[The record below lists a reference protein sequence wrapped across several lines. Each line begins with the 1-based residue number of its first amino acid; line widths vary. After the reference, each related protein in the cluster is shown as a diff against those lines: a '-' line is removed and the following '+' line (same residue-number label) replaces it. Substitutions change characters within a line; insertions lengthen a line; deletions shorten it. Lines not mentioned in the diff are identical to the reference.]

1 METYINIIS
10 ASYKNYS
17 QYLINEILNP
27 SWSNYFYWLILI
39 SIITWLIEV
48 MNPWR
53 KEQNKIRTDFWLD
66 GFYMFFNF
74 FLFSLIG
81 FNAISDIAVNIWN
94 NILSSFGLQNL
105 VAIKLFNTPKW
116 FQLLIMFILTD
127 FIQWNIHRLLHKNK
141 FLWEFHK
148 VHHSVME
155 MGFSAHLRYHWFET
169 IIYKGL
175 QFIPLSMIGFG
186 LSDFII
192 IHIIALA
199 IGHLNHSNI
208 NLSYG
213 PLKYILNN
221 PKMHIW
227 HHAKFLPNLKNG
239 INFGISLSIWDYIFK
254 TNYIPYD
261 GRDIELGFD
270 GVEDYPKTFINQSI
284 SPFKKK

>member
-141 FLWEFHK
+141 FCGNFIRYIIQLWK
-148 VHHSVME
+148 W
-155 MGFSAHLRYHWFET
+155 GFQHT
-169 IIYKGL
+169 
-175 QFIPLSMIGFG
+175 
-186 LSDFII
+186 
-192 IHIIALA
+192 
-199 IGHLNHSNI
+199 
-208 NLSYG
+208 
-213 PLKYILNN
+213 
-221 PKMHIW
+221 
-227 HHAKFLPNLKNG
+227 
-239 INFGISLSIWDYIFK
+239 
-254 TNYIPYD
+254 
-261 GRDIELGFD
+261 
-270 GVEDYPKTFINQSI
+270 
-284 SPFKKK
+284 